1 MKQKI
6 VFFGNTQHSLIGLKV
21 INKEIGIFHVVTIEN
36 SPIEKFAREENIPS
50 TVTKTLDEQTVKNL
64 EKLTPD
70 FLVVEDYGLILPDSL
85 LNIPKYA
92 PLNIHHSLV
101 PEYRGPSPVPS
112 AILAGEKITG
122 VSIIKMTAE
131 VDAGDILAQTSYE
144 MNGTET
150 TDSLL
155 IILNKLGAKLLVDV
169 INNYDEFLK
178 KTKKQTLPKTK
189 FTDRMTRESGLI
201 DLKNPPNPQILD
213 RMIRAYYPWPTVW
226 MKWKMENALR
236 SSEPKDLRKK
246 LKIVKLLPNKRIQVE
261 GKRVMDYKNF
271 VNGYQ
276 QQGEDL
282 LKKLNL
288 I

>member
-1 MKQKI
+1 
-6 VFFGNTQHSLIGLKV
+6 
-21 INKEIGIFHVVTIEN
+21 
-36 SPIEKFAREENIPS
+36 
-50 TVTKTLDEQTVKNL
+50 
-64 EKLTPD
+64 
-70 FLVVEDYGLILPDSL
+70 
-85 LNIPKYA
+85 
-92 PLNIHHSLV
+92 
-101 PEYRGPSPVPS
+101 
-112 AILAGEKITG
+112 
-122 VSIIKMTAE
+122 MTAE

-189 FTDRMTRESGLI
+189 YTDRMTRESGLI

>member
-92 PLNIHHSLV
+92 PLNIHHSLL

-189 FTDRMTRESGLI
+189 YTDRMTRESGLI

-236 SSEPKDLRKK
+236 SS
-246 LKIVKLLPNKRIQVE
+246 
-261 GKRVMDYKNF
+261 
-271 VNGYQ
+271 
-276 QQGEDL
+276 
-282 LKKLNL
+282 
-288 I
+288 

>member
-70 FLVVEDYGLILPDSL
+70 FLVVEDYGLILPDLL

-92 PLNIHHSLV
+92 PLNIHHSLL

-189 FTDRMTRESGLI
+189 YTDRMTRESGLI
-201 DLKNPPNPQILD
+201 DLKNPPNPQMLD

-226 MKWKMENALR
+226 FKTNILGRERL
-236 SSEPKDLRKK
+236 
-246 LKIVKLLPNKRIQVE
+246 VKLLPDEKIQVE
-261 GKRVMDYKNF
+261 GKKVMDYKNF

-276 QQGEDL
+276 QQGENL